1 MIKKNIN
8 TVLKNSIKEKISL
21 MIGVEEVSSKN
32 VGSINMKHI
41 NNWLTSKEFS
51 LQEYLY
57 CLDYIYKS
65 YFDWNVEPS
74 DINPQNN
81 CGRLI
86 YLVNENIDICHYLFN
101 KENNSIIEN
110 DETIKIKSTKDIV
123 DYHELAE
130 KVGL

>member
-1 MIKKNIN
+1 MAKKNIN
-8 TVLKNSIKEKISL
+8 TILKDSIKEKIS
-21 MIGVEEVSSKN
+21 MMVGVEELSSKN
-32 VGSINMKHI
+32 VGTINMKHI
-41 NNWLTSKEFS
+41 NGWLSSKEYT

-65 YFDWNVEPS
+65 YFDWEVDTQ
-74 DINPQNN
+74 DINPESN

-86 YLVNENIDICHYLFN
+86 YLVNNNIEVCHYMFN
-101 KENNSIIEN
+101 KDDNNVVEN
-110 DETIKIKSTKDIV
+110 DENVKIKATNDIV